1 MRKMLSI
8 LYILPFVVLFMYGAE
23 IKSQETLPSDY
34 TGYYTLSNQEGLK
47 AFPEIENMMLWKNDN
62 PKQEST
68 LRPVEGSK
76 LEGAI
81 RAKQKGSKDLIRYKS
96 ITTSTKDSTIS
107 FSTETVAGIRYE
119 FKGKF
124 HASGSIYQA
133 PSDSNVLTGYL
144 IKKRGTEVLAE
155 SNVSFTFF
163 EGD

>member
-1 MRKMLSI
+1 
-8 LYILPFVVLFMYGAE
+8 
-23 IKSQETLPSDY
+23 
-34 TGYYTLSNQEGLK
+34 
-47 AFPEIENMMLWKNDN
+47 MLWKNDN

-68 LRPVEGSK
+68 FRPVEGPK

-96 ITTSTKDSTIS
+96 ITTSTKGNTIS
-107 FSTETVAGIRYE
+107 FSTETVAGIHYE

-124 HASGSIYQA
+124 HTSGSIYQA
-133 PSDSNVLTGYL
+133 PPNGNVLTGHL
-144 IKKRGTEVLAE
+144 MMKRGAKVLAE